1 MPHLAPDFNP
11 GRAGP
16 GSVRPA
22 VKRACAAPRTVYSPP
37 CFAARR
43 RKNRGVAQP
52 GRALGSGPRS
62 RWFKSSRPDHFSV
75 RGILVHIFHGPA
87 NSTHRRGGRFPLLLT
102 RCGEPFSTADRSGA
116 AALPWAGQ
124 AFSGAARRMRAARFV
139 RLASNE
145 LQNGA
150 PLRISEVGGG
160 VGRSARAARPPR
172 RAAGSAFWP
181 AGSKGGSIPARF
193 ACRRR

>member
-1 MPHLAPDFNP
+1 MRTAPFYWPLYWPLFSRKVVFLASFGKIGDVHNLHSLMQL
-11 GRAGP
+11 GIVQAVKKIACRSWGAKGP
-16 GSVRPA
+16 G
-22 VKRACAAPRTVYSPP
+22 
-37 CFAARR
+37 
-43 RKNRGVAQP
+43 
-52 GRALGSGPRS
+52 
-62 RWFKSSRPDHFSV
+62 FKSRRPDHFSV

-150 PLRISEVGGG
+150 PLRISEVGGW

-172 RAAGSAFWP
+172 RAAGSAFWF
-181 AGSKGGSIPARF
+181 ASSKGGEIPARS